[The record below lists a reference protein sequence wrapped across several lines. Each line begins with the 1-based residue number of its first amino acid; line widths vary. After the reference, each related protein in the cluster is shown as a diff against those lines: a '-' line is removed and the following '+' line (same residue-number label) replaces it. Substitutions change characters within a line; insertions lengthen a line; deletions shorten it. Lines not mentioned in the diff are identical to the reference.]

1 MAKVIQLKNEN
12 GETYYPVTTGDAVKL
27 EGGGT
32 IDGKL
37 AEFSERVED
46 MESQVSGVSGKAEL
60 FGYRGDVS
68 SPDVEYS
75 VGTILLVD
83 IIEDSGLFIPG
94 DKINVAVQRN
104 MIAPITSNIRYIGS
118 KEKISTS
125 SSIKGTIPGHWVA
138 LSSALNSLKSAALVQ
153 RVE

>member
-60 FGYRGDVS
+60 FGYRGDLTQPS
-68 SPDVEYS
+68 VEFS
-75 VGTILLVD
+75 VGTILWVKLLKDPGRFYVGANINISVYYNLGIYMFVASPKKIAIDGVLVK
-83 IIEDSGLFIPG
+83 GLIQG
-94 DKINVAVQRN
+94 R
-104 MIAPITSNIRYIGS
+104 
-118 KEKISTS
+118 
-125 SSIKGTIPGHWVA
+125 WVA
-138 LSSALNSLKSAALVQ
+138 LSDASTSTDTVLVQ

>member
-75 VGTILLVD
+75 VGTILWVSLADDQGSFHIGDTIYIAYRYDPISSSKYAYLAFRKKVTID
-83 IIEDSGLFIPG
+83 GVVTKGQIPG
-94 DKINVAVQRN
+94 L
-104 MIAPITSNIRYIGS
+104 
-118 KEKISTS
+118 
-125 SSIKGTIPGHWVA
+125 WVA
-138 LSSALNSLKSAALVQ
+138 LSASQRSTGSVLVQ
-153 RVE
+153 RIE